1 MQYSTSKKFD
11 KQFSK
16 LTKSIKVKAIIRL
29 EIFIQD
35 PFETI
40 LNNHPLNSKF
50 SDCRSINI
58 TADIR
63 AVYKTIEK
71 DLVYFVA
78 IGSHSELY
86 K

>member
-1 MQYSTSKKFD
+1 MRYSTSKKFD

-16 LTKSIKVKAIIRL
+16 LSKNIKEKAVTRL
-29 EIFIQD
+29 ERFIQD

-40 LNNHPLNSKF
+40 LNNHPLNGRF
-50 SDCRSINI
+50 SECRSINI
-58 TADIR
+58 NADIR
-63 AVYKTIEK
+63 AAYKTIEK
-71 DLVYFVA
+71 DLIYFVA

>member
-1 MQYSTSKKFD
+1 MRYSTSKKFD

-16 LTKSIKVKAIIRL
+16 LSKSVKEKAIARL
-29 EIFIQD
+29 QIFIQD
-35 PFETI
+35 PFETV
-40 LNNHPLNSKF
+40 LNNHPLNGKF
-50 SDCRSINI
+50 SACRSINI

>member
-1 MQYSTSKKFD
+1 MRYSTSKKFD

-16 LTKSIKVKAIIRL
+16 LSKNIKEKAITRL
-29 EIFIQD
+29 KIFIQD

-40 LNNHPLNSKF
+40 LNNHPLNGKF
-50 SDCRSINI
+50 SECRSINI
-58 TADIR
+58 TADVR
-63 AVYKTIEK
+63 AVYKTMEK

-86 K
+86 R